1 MQHTP
6 NLVVGDDDPLLAV
19 ERNLRVAGPRRLLLL
34 FKFLRR
40 LRRSRRFILT
50 SSCAGQAEHLVRGT
64 SHAG

>member
-6 NLVVGDDDPLLAV
+6 NLVVGDDDALLAV
-19 ERNLRVAGPRRLLLL
+19 ERNPSVAGPRRLLLL

-40 LRRSRRFILT
+40 LRRSRRFMLT
-50 SSCAGQAEHLVRGT
+50 SSCPSQAEHLVRGA